1 MSSYLVNCCQCGNEI
16 YEDPYQCFCIW
27 TYDTGDIGSGYL
39 CETCRER
46 IVKHAGLEKI
56 VNPQNCRERY
66 SRNRMDGGYKMTP
79 KEVMRKAIE
88 TYGEEAQLWMVAEE
102 MSELQKEIC
111 KYKRGKKNQEEMTDE
126 IADVL
131 IMIEQLSIICGITID
146 SVRERIDYK
155 IDRLEERLNA
165 TGDYGGLK

>member
-1 MSSYLVNCCQCGNEI
+1 
-16 YEDPYQCFCIW
+16 
-27 TYDTGDIGSGYL
+27 
-39 CETCRER
+39 
-46 IVKHAGLEKI
+46 
-56 VNPQNCRERY
+56 
-66 SRNRMDGGYKMTP
+66 MTQ

-165 TGDYGGLK
+165 TGDNGGLK

>member
-1 MSSYLVNCCQCGNEI
+1 
-16 YEDPYQCFCIW
+16 
-27 TYDTGDIGSGYL
+27 
-39 CETCRER
+39 
-46 IVKHAGLEKI
+46 
-56 VNPQNCRERY
+56 
-66 SRNRMDGGYKMTP
+66 MTQ

-88 TYGEEAQLWMVAEE
+88 TYGEEAQLWMVVEE

-146 SVRERIDYK
+146 SVRERVDYK
-155 IDRLEERLNA
+155 IDRLEERLNS

>member
-1 MSSYLVNCCQCGNEI
+1 
-16 YEDPYQCFCIW
+16 
-27 TYDTGDIGSGYL
+27 
-39 CETCRER
+39 
-46 IVKHAGLEKI
+46 
-56 VNPQNCRERY
+56 
-66 SRNRMDGGYKMTP
+66 MTQ

-88 TYGEEAQLWMVAEE
+88 TYGEEAQLWMVTEE

-155 IDRLEERLNA
+155 IDRLEERLNERSN
-165 TGDYGGLK
+165 T